1 MTTNTGTVVVKPTPT
16 STVAESPAQGCS
28 TTRKRNK
35 PPPFAQPGI
44 NRMKQQQQQQQTPE
58 SESIPKKR
66 KLAPPGNESTT
77 VTDKEEVVS
86 MSQRVLTTNMEAASQ
101 QQLQQQLQQQQ
112 QCMASQ
118 QPQHDALALQYNLA
132 SHRQQLIQNHNQST
146 AQLKKT
152 YKAATKKQAGSDKT
166 ASTTGTDSSTSP
178 SSWPSTA
185 ASTGRLFDQIL
196 ASSKVISSSGG
207 SGSGSSSSTGNR
219 AYVQAPGYGASSS
232 RPQSTASNRQAALE
246 VSGYEDEETSAPSR
260 ISSTARGGRSS
271 SGSGSNAQSQ
281 QQLSEVDK
289 VHGEELSA
297 LPEFGCE
304 FSFM

>member
-44 NRMKQQQQQQQTPE
+44 NRMKQQQQQQTPE

-77 VTDKEEVVS
+77 ITDKEEVVS
-86 MSQRVLTTNMEAASQ
+86 LSQRVLTANMEVASQ

-166 ASTTGTDSSTSP
+166 ASTTGTGSSTSP

-207 SGSGSSSSTGNR
+207 SGSSNSTGNR

-246 VSGYEDEETSAPSR
+246 VSMSGYEDEETSAPSR

>member
-16 STVAESPAQGCS
+16 STVAESPAQGSS

-44 NRMKQQQQQQQTPE
+44 NRMKQQQQQQTPE

-77 VTDKEEVVS
+77 ITDKEEVVS
-86 MSQRVLTTNMEAASQ
+86 LSQRMLTENMEAASQ
-101 QQLQQQLQQQQ
+101 QQLLQQQL
-112 QCMASQ
+112 CMASQ

-132 SHRQQLIQNHNQST
+132 NHRQQLIQNHNQST

-152 YKAATKKQAGSDKT
+152 FKAATKKQAGSDKT
-166 ASTTGTDSSTSP
+166 ASTTGTGSNNSP

-196 ASSKVISSSGG
+196 ASSKVISSSG
-207 SGSGSSSSTGNR
+207 SSVNSNSTGNR
-219 AYVQAPGYGASSS
+219 AYVQAPGYSASSS
-232 RPQSTASNRQAALE
+232 RPQSAASNRQAALE
-246 VSGYEDEETSAPSR
+246 VSMSGYEDEETSAPSR

-271 SGSGSNAQSQ
+271 SGSGGNAQSQ

-289 VHGEELSA
+289 VQGEELSA

>member
-1 MTTNTGTVVVKPTPT
+1 
-16 STVAESPAQGCS
+16 
-28 TTRKRNK
+28 
-35 PPPFAQPGI
+35 
-44 NRMKQQQQQQQTPE
+44 MKQQQQQQQTPE

-77 VTDKEEVVS
+77 ITDKEEVVS
-86 MSQRVLTTNMEAASQ
+86 LSQRVLTANMEVAS
-101 QQLQQQLQQQQ
+101 QQQLQQQQ

-166 ASTTGTDSSTSP
+166 ASTTGTGSSTSP

-246 VSGYEDEETSAPSR
+246 VSMSGYEDEETSAPSR